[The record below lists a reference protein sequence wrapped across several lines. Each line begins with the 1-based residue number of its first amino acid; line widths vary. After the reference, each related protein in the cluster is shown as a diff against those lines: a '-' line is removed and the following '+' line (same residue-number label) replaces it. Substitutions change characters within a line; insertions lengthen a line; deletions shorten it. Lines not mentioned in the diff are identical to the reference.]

1 MPTLKLTA
9 LTVANAKPAAHG
21 RAEYCDATLPGFG
34 LRVTEKGA
42 KSWTLMHR
50 VNGKQRRATLGA
62 FPAVSLSDARDRA
75 RELLR
80 AAEKGEAPNLQ
91 IFANLPAVPTAAA
104 PAKLFDDVIAEF
116 VERHCKP
123 RNRGWKRQER
133 DLQRE
138 FLPYW
143 QGRPIANIT
152 RSDILGVLDKI
163 SDRSSPRRANRYL
176 ALIKKLFSWCAER
189 GYVDASPAAV
199 VKPPG
204 REVSR
209 DRVLSDSELVAI
221 WRACEAAGHPFGQMF
236 KLLIVTGQRLGEVA
250 SMSRP
255 DIDHGKAIWTVP
267 AEIAKNGVPNAVP
280 LSSLAVQILDEAI
293 NGSGGSPAS
302 DGNGL
307 VFPARNGSGNS
318 ASGFSK
324 AKANLDKALAADGH
338 QLPPWRLHDLRRTA
352 ASGMAQLGVQP
363 HVIERVLNHI
373 SGSQAGVAGVY
384 NRFGYLPEKRQALD
398 AWADRIRLLTL

>member
-21 RAEYCDATLPGFG
+21 RAEYWDATLPGFG

-42 KSWTLMHR
+42 KSWTVMYR

-62 FPAVSLSDARDRA
+62 FPALSLSDARDRA

-80 AAEKGEAPNLQ
+80 AAEKGGD
-91 IFANLPAVPTAAA
+91 PAAAENADEPSQPAA
-104 PAKLFDDVIAEF
+104 PANLFDDVIAEF
-116 VERHCKP
+116 VDRHCKP
-123 RNRGWKRQER
+123 RNRGWRRQER

-138 FLPYW
+138 FLPCW
-143 QGRPIANIT
+143 RGRPIANIT
-152 RSDILGVLDKI
+152 RSDILAALDKI

-176 ALIKKLFSWCAER
+176 ALLKKLFSWCAER

-209 DRVLSDSELVAI
+209 DRVLSDAELVAV

-250 SMSRP
+250 TMARP

-267 AEIAKNGVPNAVP
+267 ADIAKNGVPNAVP
-280 LSSLAVQILDEAI
+280 LSSLAVQILDEAT
-293 NGSGGSPAS
+293 NGSGGSPGS

-352 ASGMAQLGVQP
+352 ASGMAQCGVQP

-398 AWADRIRLLTL
+398 AWANHLLSLLV